1 VRGTSSLI
9 RTCSSVKLIND
20 CLCSFYSCVSLYVGH
35 LFVAPSLACSLCRVI
50 DTTNRSVVL
59 EAARDGFDPDGFR
72 DGKGLQKELFYMNP
86 YISCQW

>member
-1 VRGTSSLI
+1 
-9 RTCSSVKLIND
+9 
-20 CLCSFYSCVSLYVGH
+20 
-35 LFVAPSLACSLCRVI
+35 VI